1 MAIIPV
7 LGVTAA
13 IFAAI
18 VAAVIGGFVL
28 GVIFI
33 IIGTF
38 IIGTLMIR
46 KSSRRKLG
54 VGLRIFGYLAAVPA
68 FILGVLLT
76 GIIALFADLFTILI
90 AIIVV
95 RFLCRLIPDNNNVSH
110 TPE

>member
-13 IFAAI
+13 IFAVIA
-18 VAAVIGGFVL
+18 AAVIGVFVL

-33 IIGTF
+33 IIGT
-38 IIGTLMIR
+38 LMIK

-54 VGLRIFGYLAAVPA
+54 VGLRIFGYLAAIPA

-76 GIIALFADLFTILI
+76 GPIALFADLFAVLI
-90 AIIVV
+90 ATIV
-95 RFLCRLIPDNNNVSH
+95 FKSLCRVTPDIKRDSS

>member
-18 VAAVIGGFVL
+18 VAAVIGVFVL

-33 IIGTF
+33 IIGT
-38 IIGTLMIR
+38 LMIK

-54 VGLRIFGYLAAVPA
+54 VGLRIFGYLAAIPA

-76 GIIALFADLFTILI
+76 GFIALFADLFTILI
-90 AIIVV
+90 AIIVF
-95 RFLCRLIPDNNNVSH
+95 RFLCRAIPNNKGDNH
-110 TPE
+110 TAE

>member
-33 IIGTF
+33 IIGT
-38 IIGTLMIR
+38 LMIR
-46 KSSRRKLG
+46 KSSRRKLS